1 MGQSLLPLYSLRKNQ
16 STPVDL
22 ALFFNDRS
30 LRCYWISALL
40 ALWRRGLFNWSQF
53 DDAAGRMCGLV

>member
-1 MGQSLLPLYSLRKNQ
+1 VHRWSSEEHGVWSAAILFLDIGFDSNGMGQSLLPLYSLRKNQ

-30 LRCYWISALL
+30 LRCY
-40 ALWRRGLFNWSQF
+40 
-53 DDAAGRMCGLV
+53 